1 LSQHSAGTAL
11 PAITLGTG
19 LRPPTD
25 VYRLVGWAL
34 DMGYRSF
41 DTAALYG
48 TEAAIGRAIRNSGID
63 RRELF
68 ITVKVRGNEYGS
80 RARVHQAIERSLDA
94 LGTSFADMVVPHWPL
109 PMVRA
114 LPSTFAQM
122 LDARAEGMVRG
133 VGLSNASSAMV
144 RAVRTETGE
153 WPVVNQL
160 HLSPIVGQT
169 DFTRFAEAV
178 PVGIQAYRV
187 LESGSGLMQT
197 RFISELSQQ
206 YGCSPAQ
213 LLIGWQLGLGHRVV
227 LGASTLEQL
236 RANLDSRPL
245 ELAPADRQ
253 RLARLDRFSLAKPDP
268 VTHFEL

>member
-1 LSQHSAGTAL
+1 MTGTAL

-19 LRPPTD
+19 LRPPQD
-25 VYRLVGWAL
+25 VYRLVSWAL

-48 TEAAIGRAIRNSGID
+48 TESAIGRAIRDSGID

-80 RARVHQAIERSLDA
+80 RERVHQAIERSLDA
-94 LGTSFADMVVPHWPL
+94 LDTNFADMVVPHWPL
-109 PMVRA
+109 PMLRA

-122 LDARAEGMVRG
+122 LGARAEGLVRG

-153 WPVVNQL
+153 WPALNQL
-160 HLSPIVGQT
+160 HLSPIVGQA
-169 DFTRFAEAV
+169 DFTRFAGTV
-178 PVGIQAYRV
+178 PVKIQAYRV
-187 LESGSGLMQT
+187 LESGSGLMQS
-197 RFISELSQQ
+197 RVISELAKQ

-213 LLIGWQLGLGHRVV
+213 LLIGWQLYRGHSVV
-227 LGASTLEQL
+227 LGASTQEQL
-236 RANLDSRPL
+236 RTNLDSRPL
-245 ELAPADRQ
+245 QLAPADGH
-253 RLARLDRFSLAKPDP
+253 RLSRLDRFSLAKPDP